1 MRESRKASIAGG
13 HRGTLVL
20 LAWIAVAACGGGRG
34 GDSDEGGPPLGESE
48 ARAAIVTELLA
59 QPEKRVGIVR
69 FAVHDSGTEIEGVA
83 DFDHQ
88 RYLSRLEV
96 NRPDVV
102 ASYDIAV
109 VDGVKYEK
117 VLEIKSAAKSPR
129 LKPRWSEGE
138 SWAPEKEGFPSV
150 PYVPLPFVGEP
161 GSDIRR
167 DLAGFD
173 DARRRQV
180 IDGTIAGLSNHGP
193 ETRRGQPTIKY
204 TLTFDR
210 GKAEALLRD
219 DIARGLISIAPAS
232 PTMIE
237 VDVWIDGRGRLR
249 AYKPRVGNSGREYE
263 LWDYGN
269 PSAVKLPDDLRVQ
282 N

>member
-1 MRESRKASIAGG
+1 M
-13 HRGTLVL
+13 
-20 LAWIAVAACGGGRG
+20 
-34 GDSDEGGPPLGESE
+34 
-48 ARAAIVTELLA
+48 TELLA

-69 FAVHDSGTEIEGVA
+69 FAVHDSGTEIQGVA

-117 VLEIKSAAKSPR
+117 VLEVKSAAESQR
-129 LKPRWSEGE
+129 IKPRWSEGE
-138 SWAPEKEGFPSV
+138 RWAPEKEGFPSV

-180 IDGTIAGLSNHGP
+180 IDGTKRALGLREPVGRQAARRP
-193 ETRRGQPTIKY
+193 ESQKLMWR
-204 TLTFDR
+204 
-210 GKAEALLRD
+210 
-219 DIARGLISIAPAS
+219 SPAS
-232 PTMIE
+232 
-237 VDVWIDGRGRLR
+237 VHD
-249 AYKPRVGNSGREYE
+249 
-263 LWDYGN
+263 
-269 PSAVKLPDDLRVQ
+269 PS
-282 N
+282 